1 MKTKTI
7 KCGART
13 CAAASA
19 TGVVVLVLRANEL
32 AVSARNHATSTTQHE
47 ATPTEANGSGGKSA
61 PRFSARN
68 TQPKT
73 CCSGHLI

>member
-19 TGVVVLVLRANEL
+19 TGVVVLVLRANWPFRRGIMHEHDTARGNPNRGEWIGGQNRPSL
-32 AVSARNHATSTTQHE
+32 FPPEIRSQKRAVPGT
-47 ATPTEANGSGGKSA
+47 
-61 PRFSARN
+61 
-68 TQPKT
+68 
-73 CCSGHLI
+73 